1 MNPLIIKKN
10 LDSELEPRFKMKKI
24 LIFIIFIKCF
34 FLSANAEIVYLDINY
49 ILKNSDVG
57 KSLNSYIDELSKDK
71 LITYKKIEN
80 DLIKAEKTILAQ
92 QNIINKNEFEKK
104 LDNLSK
110 KINKYKNDRKK
121 TKDELSEIKINN
133 TKKILK
139 MLNPIIT
146 KYVEENS
153 ITLVLPK
160 KNIIVG
166 KKNLDI
172 TNQIIQILDSQPIQL
187 DF

>member
-1 MNPLIIKKN
+1 M
-10 LDSELEPRFKMKKI
+10 
-24 LIFIIFIKCF
+24 
-34 FLSANAEIVYLDINY
+34 
-49 ILKNSDVG
+49 
-57 KSLNSYIDELSKDK
+57 
-71 LITYKKIEN
+71 
-80 DLIKAEKTILAQ
+80 
-92 QNIINKNEFEKK
+92 
-104 LDNLSK
+104 SK
-110 KINKYKNDRKK
+110 KIKKYENDRKK
-121 TKDELSEIKINN
+121 TKDELSLIKINN